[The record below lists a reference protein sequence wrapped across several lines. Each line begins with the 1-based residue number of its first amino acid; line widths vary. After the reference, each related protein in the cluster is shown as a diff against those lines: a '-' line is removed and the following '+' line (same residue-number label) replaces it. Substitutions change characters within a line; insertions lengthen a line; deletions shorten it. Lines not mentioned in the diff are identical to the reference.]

1 MTNDN
6 ITNGK
11 FFKSRYPKISELY
24 LEYLQTKNYANNPCV
39 KSVEPFTDMA
49 INEISEL
56 IMHKK
61 TLEAQ
66 DCLLDYG
73 FINEWSGFILGFSYA
88 LGLMQESKVNCFEK
102 NSCINK

>member
-1 MTNDN
+1 MANDN
-6 ITNGK
+6 ITNEK

-24 LEYLQTKNYANNPCV
+24 LEYLQTKSYANNPCV

-49 INEISEL
+49 INEISGL

-61 TLEAQ
+61 ALEAQ

-88 LGLMQESKVNCFEK
+88 LGLIQEVG
-102 NSCINK
+102 